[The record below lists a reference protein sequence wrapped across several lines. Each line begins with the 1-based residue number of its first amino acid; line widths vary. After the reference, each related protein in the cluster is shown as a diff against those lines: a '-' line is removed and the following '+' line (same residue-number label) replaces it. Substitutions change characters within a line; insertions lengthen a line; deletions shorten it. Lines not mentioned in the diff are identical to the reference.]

1 MMPYV
6 ITTNRELEHYSCD
19 AMTRRTGNGEILT
32 EDVLMINPSD
42 TTQHGIAEGDMVC
55 AESLPTGQ
63 AGASGKVDIK
73 VLITTEACVERSRNM
88 KPGILSSTFHF
99 PEMMLNLIT
108 SSVSDSLAM
117 CPEYKVVSCRIRKA
131 RETHLRGAGEITA

>member
-1 MMPYV
+1 M
-6 ITTNRELEHYSCD
+6 TNTSKIFDTHLTVRKIRD
-19 AMTRRTGNGEILT
+19 AHFRRTHDPNFDPAALK
-32 EDVLMINPSD
+32 L
-42 TTQHGIAEGDMVC
+42 
-55 AESLPTGQ
+55 
-63 AGASGKVDIK
+63 IK
-73 VLITTEACVERSRNM
+73 VRITTEV

-117 CPEYKVVSCRIRKA
+117 CLEYKVVSCRIRKA